1 ASLNATVVPSTL
13 AAWGLVAST
22 QNGATP
28 TNGQLSL
35 GQFNT
40 SPTTITSG
48 NSSPFQLDNAGNLLV
63 NVKAGGAGG
72 GAVFGPTAVGSAA
85 ANPPVLAGGTAD
97 GTATGAVAVEVIKA
111 GNTAATT
118 DKAVVVADPNLL
130 ASVNS
135 PPPLNVN
142 GTPTGWT
149 GLTPGTPQTGTIVG
163 ANEDLTSVGGTAIL
177 HGTGAVGAGSPRVA
191 VAVDSAT

>member
-28 TNGQLSL
+28 TNGHLML

-40 SPTTITSG
+40 APTTITTG
-48 NSSPFQLDNAGNLLV
+48 NVSPLQLDNAGNRLV

-85 ANPPVLAGGTAD
+85 ANPPVLFAGTGNA
-97 GTATGAVAVEVIKA
+97 GATGHVPVAKV
-111 GNTAATT
+111 
-118 DKAVVVADPNLL
+118 
-130 ASVNS
+130 
-135 PPPLNVN
+135 
-142 GTPTGWT
+142 
-149 GLTPGTPQTGTIVG
+149 
-163 ANEDLTSVGGTAIL
+163 
-177 HGTGAVGAGSPRVA
+177 
-191 VAVDSAT
+191 SA